1 MLVVHA
7 TFPIDPDARDEALDH
22 IKTLAEASRAE
33 AGVIDYRVGADIDDP
48 NVLRFLERYEDEAA
62 FVAHTETDHFQS
74 FEAALPDLLA
84 GDPDVMRFDVESAS
98 EVEL

>member
-22 IKTLAEASRAE
+22 ISTLAEQSRAE
-33 AGVIDYRVGADIDDP
+33 DGVIDYRVGADIDDP
-48 NVLRFLERYEDEAA
+48 NVFRFLERYEDEDA
-62 FVAHTETDHFQS
+62 FVAHTETDHFAS
-74 FEAALPDLLA
+74 VEAALADLL
-84 GDPDVMRFDVESAS
+84 GGEPDVMRFDVSSAT